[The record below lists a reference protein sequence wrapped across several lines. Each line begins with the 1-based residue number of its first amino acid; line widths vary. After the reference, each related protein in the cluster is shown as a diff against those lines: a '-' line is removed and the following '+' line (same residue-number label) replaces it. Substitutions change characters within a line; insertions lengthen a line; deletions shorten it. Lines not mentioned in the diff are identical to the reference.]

1 MSNKLKALGLA
12 VMAVMAV
19 SALAASAAQAHTPA
33 EFHSHLAETTITITQ
48 EGEEG
53 TTGAHHVF
61 DAAGASITCKGAH
74 FEGTQVGATALTQT
88 VTATYTNCTFL
99 GANVNVEMR
108 GCDYILHANGEV
120 DIHPHGAGK
129 CEVGT
134 DAIKF
139 AAPGCTVEVGKQTG
153 LKELTFKNIGSTAT
167 NTTEITSEAHLTG
180 IKYSASGFLCPK
192 PGANQTDGQY
202 TTGNTIATGENPKTL
217 AMTNIWW
224 TATVP

>member
-1 MSNKLKALGLA
+1 MSNKLKALGLTLMATLA
-12 VMAVMAV
+12 VG
-19 SALAASAAQAHTPA
+19 ALAASAAQAHTA
-33 EFHSHLAETTITITQ
+33 ALFHSEGSPTRVTITQ

-74 FEGTQVGATALTQT
+74 FEGTQATVTAETLT

-108 GCDYILHANGEV
+108 GCDYVLHANGEV
-120 DIHPHGAGK
+120 DIEPHGAGK

-153 LKELTFKNIGSTAT
+153 LKELTFKNINGES
-167 NTTEITSEAHLTG
+167 EITSEAHLVG
-180 IKYSASGFLCPK
+180 IKYSASGFLCPT
-192 PGANQTDGQY
+192 PGANQTNGQY
-202 TTGNTIATGENPKTL
+202 TTGNTVSKGETTTGTPPTPKK
-217 AMTNIWW
+217 IWW